1 MTGEFIS
8 GALYTIIAYGT
19 PLILC
24 SLGGLMTGLSGQ
36 FNLGMEGMMLFAAF
50 FSLYITHVTN
60 SLIIGLAAGVL
71 ITVLIGLFMAMMY
84 VKLKVDIYIVGMAI
98 NTLGTGLTT
107 FLIFF
112 LTGAQG
118 SIIYPDAPR
127 LKNLTTPVIS
137 GIPYLNQVLSNH
149 TVLDYLT
156 IILVVVM
163 HIVIFRTAF
172 GRRLRA
178 VGMNSW
184 VASVRGISVNRMIYL
199 SYLFCG
205 LFCGLAGASLSLAQG
220 IFVGG
225 FTGMTNGRGWL
236 AMALVIVAQDNP
248 YTILIFSWALGF
260 LSALGDIL
268 QTTGNFSPRFVQ
280 MLPFIGAI
288 ITAAIYSIRAAKR
301 DQNTSLS

>member
-1 MTGEFIS
+1 MNEFVG

-24 SLGGLMTGLSGQ
+24 SLGGLMTGLSGR
-36 FNLGMEGMMLFAAF
+36 FNLGMEGMMLFSAF
-50 FSLYITHVTN
+50 FSLYFAN
-60 SLIIGLAAGVL
+60 LFNNLILGLVIGVL
-71 ITVLIGLFMAMMY
+71 ITVLIGLFMAFMS
-84 VKLKVDIYIVGMAI
+84 LRFDVDIYIVGMAI

-107 FLIFF
+107 FLIFL

-127 LKNLTTPVIS
+127 LENLTTPIIS
-137 GIPYLNQVLSNH
+137 NIPYLNQILSNH

-156 IILVVVM
+156 IVLVIAM
-163 HIVIFRTAF
+163 YAVIFKTAY

-178 VGMNSW
+178 VGMSEW
-184 VASVRGISVNRMIYL
+184 VASARGISVDRMIYS
-199 SYLFCG
+199 SYALCG
-205 LFCGLAGASLSLAQG
+205 LFCGLAGASLSLSQG

-236 AMALVIVAQDNP
+236 AMALVIVAQNNP
-248 YTILIFSWALGF
+248 YTILIFSWALGL

-268 QTTGNFSPRFVQ
+268 QTTGNFSARVVQ
-280 MLPFIGAI
+280 MLPFFGALAA
-288 ITAAIYSIRAAKR
+288 AAIYSLRMARKEKSTKI
-301 DQNTSLS
+301 

>member
-1 MTGEFIS
+1 MNEFVG

-24 SLGGLMTGLSGQ
+24 SLGGLMTGLSGR
-36 FNLGMEGMMLFAAF
+36 FNLGMEGMMLFSAF
-50 FSLYITHVTN
+50 FSLYFAN
-60 SLIIGLAAGVL
+60 LFNNLILGLVIGVL
-71 ITVLIGLFMAMMY
+71 ITILIGLFMAFMS
-84 VKLKVDIYIVGMAI
+84 LKFDVDIYIVGMAI

-107 FLIFF
+107 FLIFL

-127 LKNLTTPVIS
+127 LENLTTPIIS
-137 GIPYLNQVLSNH
+137 EIPYLNQILSNH

-156 IILVVVM
+156 IVLVVVM
-163 HIVIFRTAF
+163 YAVIFKTAY

-178 VGMNSW
+178 VGMSEW
-184 VASVRGISVNRMIYL
+184 VASARGISVDKMIYS
-199 SYLFCG
+199 SYALCG
-205 LFCGLAGASLSLAQG
+205 LFCGLAGASLSLSQG

-236 AMALVIVAQDNP
+236 AMALVIVAQSNP
-248 YTILIFSWALGF
+248 YIVLIFSWALGL

-268 QTTGNFSPRFVQ
+268 QTTGNFSARVVQ
-280 MLPFIGAI
+280 MLPFLGAL
-288 ITAAIYSIRAAKR
+288 TAAAIYSLRMARKEKSTKI
-301 DQNTSLS
+301 

>member
-1 MTGEFIS
+1 MNQFVA

-24 SLGGLMTGLSGQ
+24 SIGGLMTGLSGQ

-50 FSLYITHVTN
+50 FSLYFAHTLN
-60 SLIIGLAAGVL
+60 SLILGLLIGVG
-71 ITVLIGLFMAMMY
+71 ITVLIGVFMAFMY
-84 VKLKVDIYIVGMAI
+84 IKLRVDIYIVGMAI

-107 FLIFF
+107 FLIFV
-112 LTGAQG
+112 LTGSQG

-127 LKNLTTPVIS
+127 LRDLKTPGIS
-137 GIPYLNQVLSNH
+137 QIPYLNQILSNH
-149 TVLDYLT
+149 NILDYLT
-156 IILVVVM
+156 IVLVFVM
-163 HIVIFRTAF
+163 FAVIFKTAF

-178 VGMNSW
+178 VGKNSW
-184 VASVRGISVNRMIYL
+184 VASVRGISVNKMIYL
-199 SYLFCG
+199 SYVLCG
-205 LFCGLAGASLSLAQG
+205 LFCGLAGASLSLTQG

-248 YTILIFSWALGF
+248 FTILIFSWALGF

-268 QTTGNFSPRFVQ
+268 QTTGNFSARVMQ

-288 ITAAIYSIRAAKR
+288 ITATIYSVRAAR
-301 DQNTSLS
+301 QARNTGLS